1 MEKHR
6 ERYAEHATPEAE
18 ATHSAIVSERLE
30 AVEHLTS
37 CIEKDDLP
45 NIVLESRVTLDAEY
59 KRLFQLPRIQR
70 GRVLQ
75 QEDKQLARHVFIY
88 FMSAPDRLRELVHLC
103 KADAKFGFQLSY
115 FAVHEGLAEIMEK
128 FLLSDL
134 QAVAKTLE
142 ELEITTMRN
151 TLFRNLINA
160 DLALVT
166 DHKANVAIRRLHD
179 MFRKRNALM
188 MSGKAAHVSR
198 FSLAPA
204 CAILAGHLVSGQLRE
219 TDPILWDEFK
229 EFFRMYLKSRANDPG
244 PSFRIAYH
252 YNLAGMSLQR
262 PGQPQY
268 GPMLKFLQMNLP
280 STTDEDIRAL
290 REFIP
295 STDKVLQ
302 DLFSTTAR
310 LAEKDGHTEIA
321 AWIKNLSP
329 RFMNLTEQF
338 DYKATYQSGW
348 PAVNA
353 F

>member
-166 DHKANVAIRRLHD
+166 DHKADVAIRRLHD

-204 CAILAGHLVSGQLRE
+204 CAILAGHLVSGNLQE
-219 TDPILWDEFK
+219 TDSALWDEFK

-321 AWIKNLSP
+321 AWIKDLSP

-348 PAVNA
+348 LAVNA